1 MRTDSKKFFG
11 NLPGDIAL
19 WDLLCC
25 MTFFVVVNNPF
36 EDYVILDNWST
47 YLFLINI
54 VLKY

>member
-1 MRTDSKKFFG
+1 MGFALLYDIFF
-11 NLPGDIAL
+11 
-19 WDLLCC
+19 
-25 MTFFVVVNNPF
+25 VNNPF